1 MFGRAKKRR
10 PSEAKETCTRRAIN
24 SKGKGMSSNTNST
37 MAAVEIERKSGRQ
50 STSSKALL
58 DRAVRELKQGVSH
71 RE

>member
-1 MFGRAKKRR
+1 MHKESYKFKR
-10 PSEAKETCTRRAIN
+10 
-24 SKGKGMSSNTNST
+24 KGNELNTNST
-37 MAAVEIERKSGRQ
+37 TAAVEIERKSGRQ